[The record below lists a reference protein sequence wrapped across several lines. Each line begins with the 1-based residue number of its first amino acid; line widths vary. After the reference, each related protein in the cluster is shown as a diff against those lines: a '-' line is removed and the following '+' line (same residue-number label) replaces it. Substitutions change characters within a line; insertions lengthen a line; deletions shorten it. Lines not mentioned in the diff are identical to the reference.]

1 MSLELRVSRA
11 TRASLVTPVS
21 LGRHR
26 VRRPARLKLP
36 ELLVNPSQPGTTG
49 ATATPG
55 KQGTVAKAGS
65 RSLAHTGSDA
75 AAPFALGGMLVLA
88 GGALVATRRKNS

>member
-1 MSLELRVSRA
+1 GDPGQPGQ
-11 TRASLVTPVS
+11 ASGTTPS
-21 LGRHR
+21 T
-26 VRRPARLKLP
+26 P
-36 ELLVNPSQPGTTG
+36 ETPGTPGEPSQPGTTG